1 MDNARKQQLVN
12 LLKNPVFTIDTPD
25 DEALLRYDQ
34 ALTHS
39 SWASEQKQAGNPCED
54 YERLEFL
61 GDCILDFIIAE
72 ELYTS
77 FKTRAPELHRRFPDK
92 TDESLLTDMLHDI
105 TNDKKIAEIVVA
117 HPVFEE
123 SIRRGLG
130 QESNDS
136 IRAGSFE
143 AFVAAV
149 YCHAGI
155 GAARHLVQQLFKD
168 KIERAEPIVSWK
180 NKLQECVQK
189 RFQPHDVRQIL
200 RYHEP
205 VLDSMS
211 AQLCVR
217 VSVNGE
223 IWGEGRADCK
233 RDAEVEAAKDACQHH
248 CMNAIRYQS

>member
-1 MDNARKQQLVN
+1 MYTG
-12 LLKNPVFTIDTPD
+12 LLKSPFFRFGEVS
-25 DEALLRYDQ
+25 EAALLAYDQ

-39 SWASEQKQAGNPCED
+39 SWASEQKQVGIPCED

-77 FKTRAPELHRRFPDK
+77 FEKRAPELHRRFPDK

-105 TNDKKIAEIVVA
+105 TNDKKIAEIVIA
-117 HPVFEE
+117 NPVFEE
-123 SIRRGLG
+123 NIRRGLG
-130 QESNDS
+130 QEPNDS
-136 IRAGSFE
+136 IRAGAFE

-155 GAARHLVQQLFKD
+155 GAARHHVQQLFRD
-168 KIERAEPIVSWK
+168 KIDTAEPIVSWK
-180 NKLQECVQK
+180 NKLQECIQK
-189 RFQPHDVRQIL
+189 RFQPPDVRHIL

-205 VLDSMS
+205 VLDNMS
-211 AQLCVR
+211 AQVCVR

-223 IWGEGRADCK
+223 IWGEGRAECK
-233 RDAEVEAAKDACQHH
+233 RDAEVEAAKDAYQHH
-248 CMNAIRYQS
+248 CMNTIK

>member
-1 MDNARKQQLVN
+1 MDNERKHQLVN

-25 DEALLRYDQ
+25 DKALLRYDQ

-39 SWASEQKQAGNPCED
+39 SWASEQKQAGIPCED

-77 FKTRAPELHRRFPDK
+77 FKKRAPELHHRFPDK

-117 HPVFEE
+117 NPVFEE
-123 SIRRGLG
+123 NIRRGQG
-130 QESNDS
+130 QELTDS
-136 IRAGSFE
+136 IRAGAFE

-155 GAARHLVQQLFKD
+155 GAARQLVQQLFRD

-189 RFQPHDVRQIL
+189 RFLPPDVRHIL

-205 VLDSMS
+205 VPDSMS
-211 AQLCVR
+211 AQVCVR
-217 VSVNGE
+217 VSVNKE
-223 IWGEGRADCK
+223 TWGEGRAGCK
-233 RDAEVEAAKDACQHH
+233 RDAEVEAAKDAYQHH
-248 CMNAIRYQS
+248 CMNAMR